1 MDDFLQADFLV
12 TSAALR
18 AIHQKLST
26 DQHIEAKELSEI
38 TEGLVVLVN
47 TLIQFVENVDEDP
60 GKQQKFLS
68 VFEPFEEVVVLIW
81 RISWLESQRG
91 LDDDHIRKLCN
102 QLQKLHLKLDD
113 LHQGEI

>member
-1 MDDFLQADFLV
+1 MEDFVQADFLI

-26 DQHIEAKELSEI
+26 DQPMEAKELSEI
-38 TEGLVVLVN
+38 TEGLVTLVN
-47 TLIQFVENVDEDP
+47 TLVQFVENVDEDP
-60 GKQQKFLS
+60 GRQQNFLS
-68 VFEPFEEVVVLIW
+68 IFELFEEVVILIW

-102 QLQKLHLKLDD
+102 QLQELHLKLDS
-113 LHQGEI
+113 LYQGEI